1 MKDTERIKTRIRVG
15 SVVNTKFRE
24 MEDNTREGTIRSTR
38 KYVVEFSRVWRVGG
52 SYYFNL
58 NMGIRIRRVLFQF
71 RIGRIQDIL
80 RNKSSI

>member
-1 MKDTERIKTRIRVG
+1 MESLVKANVG
-15 SVVNTKFRE
+15 K
-24 MEDNTREGTIRSTR
+24 MEDNTREGRSMMMI
-38 KYVVEFSRVWRVGG
+38 KELVEFSRLWRVGR

-58 NMGIRIRRVLFQF
+58 NMGIRNIRVLFQF